1 MKLPEAVRPHKLP
14 AYAAVDADGR
24 LRRQLARL
32 WNRWESIV
40 SEQEQKPDR
49 ASWNVG
55 DFLNPREPIPAGLY
69 IGLGVGSFAVLLALW
84 AAVTYTRLIDPL
96 FLPTP
101 GRVLQAGLD
110 LFFEFDFTTDILNS
124 TYRVMVG
131 FLIAAILG
139 VPLGLLMGTFKAAE
153 ALIEP
158 LMGFIR
164 YMPASAFIPLFI
176 LWLGIGD
183 VEKVAIIFVGSFFQ
197 LVLMVAVVAK
207 NVHKDMLETAYTL
220 GARRVQVIRKV
231 LLPASLPG
239 ILETLRIIVG
249 WAWTYIVVAELVA
262 SSSGIGY
269 MIISAQRMLRT
280 ASIIFGIL
288 TIGMLGLIT
297 DYGFKWL
304 HRKLFPWVE

>member
-1 MKLPEAVRPHKLP
+1 MPREPEPNIDRTPR
-14 AYAAVDADGR
+14 GR
-24 LRRQLARL
+24 
-32 WNRWESIV
+32 
-40 SEQEQKPDR
+40 
-49 ASWNVG
+49 G
-55 DFLNPREPIPAGLY
+55 DLLSPREPIPLGLY
-69 IGLGVGSFAVLLALW
+69 VALSVGSFAVLLLLW
-84 AAVTYTRLIDPL
+84 SLLTYSGFIDPL

-101 GRVLQAGLD
+101 TRVLRSGVD
-110 LFFEFDFTTDILNS
+110 LFVDFGFTADILNS
-124 TYRVMVG
+124 TYRVMLG
-131 FLIAAILG
+131 FVIAAVLG
-139 VPLGLLMGTFKAAE
+139 VPVGLLMGTFKAAE

-158 LMGFIR
+158 VMGFIR

-220 GARRVQVIRKV
+220 GAKRVQVIRKV

-239 ILETLRIIVG
+239 ILDTLRIIVG

-304 HRKLFPWVE
+304 HKKLFPWVE